1 VFTWGNNRSDQLGLE
16 GVGEQNKP
24 GELFFKR
31 DSNIVSVFCGCYH
44 TGVITKLGSLYMWG
58 VKGRTGAGR
67 DPRSRQDP
75 PSIKWR
81 GPLWRHEKVWELIVM
96 WLFLGRE
103 DAKSNLSRLP
113 IEVIFNFTTVLL
125 DINF

>member
-1 VFTWGNNRSDQLGLE
+1 MEEGMKEEDRGTGRREEGRLTRSE
-16 GVGEQNKP
+16 EIP
-24 GELFFKR
+24 
-31 DSNIVSVFCGCYH
+31 SNIVSVFCGCYH

-58 VKGRTGAGR
+58 VRGRTGAGR

-81 GPLWRHEKVWELIVM
+81 GPLWRHEKIWELIVL

-113 IEVIFNFTTVLL
+113 IEVVFNFTTVLL
-125 DINF
+125 DIKF